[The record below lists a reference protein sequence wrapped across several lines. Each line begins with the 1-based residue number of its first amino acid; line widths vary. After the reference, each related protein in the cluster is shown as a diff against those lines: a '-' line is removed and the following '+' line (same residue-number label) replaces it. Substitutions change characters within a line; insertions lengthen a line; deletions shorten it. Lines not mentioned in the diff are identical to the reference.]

1 MEIMTKTITP
11 GKELENLNDSLID
24 DLLATPDSE
33 FIEEVKASGRDP
45 HAAAD
50 RVRAI
55 VEKGRALAAKSKLR
69 AAKAAV
75 AASRVRSAPIPSHLD
90 AAHAR
95 QLLKELSAN
104 DPEFRKKITLAA
116 RNEEELSD
124 EDILGIIEDLRELGV
139 LPNEDGKR

>member
-1 MEIMTKTITP
+1 MTKTITP
-11 GKELENLNDSLID
+11 GKELENLDDALID
-24 DLLATPDSE
+24 DLLATRDSD
-33 FIEEVKASGRDP
+33 FLEEVKASGRDP
-45 HAAAD
+45 RAAAD

-55 VEKGRALAAKSKLR
+55 VEQGRTLAAKSKLR

-75 AASRVRSAPIPSHLD
+75 AASRATSARIPSLLD

-104 DPEFRKKITLAA
+104 DPQFRKKMTLAA

-124 EDILGIIEDLRELGV
+124 DDVLGIIGDLRELGV
-139 LPNEDGKR
+139 LPDEDGKR

>member
-1 MEIMTKTITP
+1 MTKTITP
-11 GKELENLNDSLID
+11 GKELENLDGALID
-24 DLLATPDSE
+24 DLLATPDSD
-33 FIEEVKASGRDP
+33 FLEEVKASGRDP
-45 HAAAD
+45 RAAAD

-55 VEKGRALAAKSKLR
+55 VAKGGTLAAKSKLR

-75 AASRVRSAPIPSHLD
+75 AASRARSVHIPSHLD

-104 DPEFRKKITLAA
+104 DPEFRKKMTLAA

-139 LPNEDGKR
+139 LPDEDRER